1 MLRAK
6 DEAHLAEY
14 EETNRTIMLKI
25 LIIEICMAQIANSQF
40 FFFTSEDL
48 LKKPKFNRNVY
59 YSI

>member
-40 FFFTSEDL
+40 FVFFTSEDL
-48 LKKPKFNRNVY
+48 LKKT
-59 YSI
+59 